1 MWVCLFCYKF
11 VDVSKRGKHLALKI
25 ILWSILG
32 LVVAVA
38 VAVQVVLSPKV
49 LTRLANKY
57 AAEYVDG
64 EVRFSNI
71 KASVF
76 KSFPNLN
83 VTADGFSVVGQDP
96 PDTLASFDRLSL
108 SINYMEALKGKV
120 KVKHAI
126 LEHPRIFLHQYDSTR
141 ASWNIIKIPSS
152 EDTSSFTLPPISVG
166 RVSLEK
172 SPYIEYKNDPDSI
185 AAAVSVDHLT
195 IKNLKDHYGIDLDS
209 KVALNMTST
218 GKMDLPVKIQSELYT
233 DFERKVFSI
242 KDLKASLAMLDL
254 QAEGMVDMSSDSIYI
269 KASAAMDDE
278 PVRDVTRYFGDN
290 FPILKKLDTD
300 AMLSLDAD
308 CDGFY
313 NPKTG
318 KLPELTV
325 HAFVPDSKIAW
336 KGLDEKG
343 RFDLDATAYIRDG
356 ILSAEVPDLCLKIKG
371 ADVDLKGSSEDLL
384 NGDPL
389 LKVDSRLHLVLD
401 SLMRFLPE
409 GTDIRARGNL
419 DGYLKGS
426 FKLSQLDLYNFDK
439 IGLQGSLSSPG
450 IRVRAFG
457 DTLSAFLGRT
467 AVSLGPLSKTS
478 PSDSSSKHVG
488 LTASVDSL
496 SAQYGPST
504 YFRGR
509 GIRLTAR
516 NSEETVK
523 GTKNRHPLTGRVDIT
538 SIGMMDLDSCFV
550 GVRDSKN
557 TYKLYQAPKN
567 GETTP
572 YLNISSQNKRIF
584 VRESVN
590 RYSMEDASLAVTA
603 SPVNTSRQNRGPGF
617 AEGRRPRR
625 DSLGLRRPSTGSGQR
640 SVRPIYERDFEK
652 KDIRIS
658 LGESFSKFMREWNIS
673 GNLSVG
679 NGKVITPYMPL
690 ENSLSGL
697 EGKFTNNQI
706 DLANLTLRSG
716 SSDISARG
724 TLSGLRR
731 ALASG
736 RGMLNLDLNLSSDT
750 IDVNELL
757 VAINAGGQ
765 FTPPGGNAAL
775 SGVDDNEYMEVVKE
789 EAVTDTASLSSLI
802 VVPGNLNAK
811 VNVQAGTIRYS
822 DLETS
827 FASADLEMKDRCL
840 QVSNTLA
847 MTNMGEVFMEGFY
860 ATRSKQDITSGF
872 DLMFSNITAEK
883 VIQLFPAVDSIIP
896 MLKAFSGML
905 DCELAATASIDT
917 AMNIMLPT
925 LNGMVKID
933 GKDLTLSESAEL
945 DKLRKTLRFKDRDSS
960 YIDKMSV
967 RGIVKENQLEVF
979 PFILKV
985 DRYTLALDGLQG
997 FDQNFKYHV
1006 AALKSPIPFR
1016 FGVNLGGNFTDWRWK
1031 LGKAKFKSTKIPL
1044 FDDEID
1050 GLRLNLVSS
1059 IHSIF
1064 DRGIEQAIRRNE
1076 EAQQAIEEKKAEV
1089 AYSADLTEDLS
1100 EKEVKELEAAEEE
1113 DSSLRSE

>member
-1 MWVCLFCYKF
+1 M
-11 VDVSKRGKHLALKI
+11 SKRGKHLALKI

-32 LVVAVA
+32 LAVALA

-108 SINYMEALKGKV
+108 SVNYMEALRGKV
-120 KVKHAI
+120 KVRHAI

-141 ASWNIIKIPSS
+141 ASWDIIKIPSS
-152 EDTSSFTLPPISVG
+152 EDTSSFALPPISVG
-166 RVSLEK
+166 KVSLEK
-172 SPYIEYKNDPDSI
+172 SPFVEYKNYPDSI

-195 IKNLKDHYGIDLDS
+195 INNLRDHYGIDLDS
-209 KVALNMTST
+209 RISLDMVST
-218 GKMDLPVKIQSELYT
+218 GKMDLPVKIQSEVFP
-233 DFERKVFSI
+233 DFDRKVFSV

-254 QAEGMVDMSSDSIYI
+254 QADGMVDMSADSIYI

-278 PVRDVTRYFGDN
+278 PVKDVTKYFGEN

-300 AMLSLDAD
+300 ARLSLDAD

-371 ADVDLKGSSEDLL
+371 ADVELKGSSEDLL

-419 DGYLKGS
+419 NGYLKGS
-426 FKLSQLDLYNFDK
+426 FRLSQLDLYNFDK
-439 IGLQGSLSSPG
+439 IGLQGSLTSPG
-450 IRVRAFG
+450 IRIRAFG
-457 DTLSAFLGRT
+457 DSLSAFLGRT

-523 GTKNRHPLTGRVDIT
+523 GTKNRHPLTGRIDIT

-550 GVRDSKN
+550 GVRESMN
-557 TYKLYQAPKN
+557 TYKLYQAPKD
-567 GETTP
+567 GENTP

-590 RYSMEDASLAVTA
+590 RYSMEDAALAVTA
-603 SPVNTSRQNRGPGF
+603 SPVKSSRQNRGPGF

-625 DSLGLRRPSTGSGQR
+625 DSLGQRRPI
-640 SVRPIYERDFEK
+640 RPAHERDFDK

-658 LGESFSKFMREWNIS
+658 LGESFSKFIREWNIS

-690 ENSLSGL
+690 ENSLAGL

-706 DLANLTLRSG
+706 DLSSLTLRSG

-731 ALASG
+731 ALSSG
-736 RGMLNLDLNLSSDT
+736 RGMLNLDLRLSSDT
-750 IDVNELL
+750 IDVDELL
-757 VAINAGGQ
+757 LAINAGRQ
-765 FTPPGGNAAL
+765 FTPPEGNAAL

-789 EAVTDTASLSSLI
+789 EAAADSVSLSSLI

-860 ATRSKQDITSGF
+860 ATRSKQDITTGF

-883 VIQLFPAVDSIIP
+883 VIQLFPAVDSIVP

-933 GKDLTLSESAEL
+933 GKDLTLSESEGL

-1016 FGVNLGGNFTDWRWK
+1016 FGVNLGGNFADWRWK

-1059 IHSIF
+1059 IHNIF
-1064 DRGIEQAIRRNE
+1064 DRGIEHAIRRNE

-1089 AYSADLTEDLS
+1089 AYSSDLTEDLS
-1100 EKEVKELEAAEEE
+1100 EKEVKELEAVEEK
-1113 DSSLRSE
+1113 DSSPRSE

>member
-1 MWVCLFCYKF
+1 MTEMEKGQR
-11 VDVSKRGKHLALKI
+11 KHRGLKAV
-25 ILWSILG
+25 LWTLLG

-38 VAVQVVLSPKV
+38 VAVQIVLSPKV
-49 LTRLANKY
+49 LTRMANRY

-64 EVRFSNI
+64 EVNFSKI

-76 KSFPNLN
+76 RSFPNLN

-108 SINYMEALKGKV
+108 SVNYMEALKGKI
-120 KVKHAI
+120 KVRHAI

-141 ASWNIIKIPSS
+141 ASWDIIRIPSS
-152 EDTSSFTLPPISVG
+152 DDTSSFAMPPVSVG

-172 SPYIEYKNDPDSI
+172 APYIEYKNYPDSL
-185 AAAVSVDHLT
+185 AAAVSLDHLT
-195 IKNLKDHYGIDLDS
+195 ISNLRDHYGIDLDS
-209 KVALNMTST
+209 RISLDIIST
-218 GKMDLPVKIQSELYT
+218 GKMDLPVKVQGDLFP
-233 DFERKVFSI
+233 DFERKVFSV
-242 KDLKASLAMLDL
+242 KDLKASVAMLDL
-254 QAEGMVDMSSDSIYI
+254 SADGMVDLSADSAYI
-269 KASAAMDDE
+269 KASVAMDDE
-278 PVRDVTRYFGDN
+278 PVNEVTRYFGDN
-290 FPILKKLDTD
+290 FPVLKKLDTD
-300 AMLSLDAD
+300 ARLSLDAS
-308 CDGFY
+308 CDGY
-313 NPKTG
+313 YDPKTG
-318 KLPELTV
+318 RLPELTV
-325 HAFVPDSKIAW
+325 HAFVPDSKVAW

-343 RFDLDATAYIRDG
+343 RLDLDATAIIRDG
-356 ILSAEVPDLCLKIKG
+356 ILSAEVPDLCLKING
-371 ADVDLKGSSEDLL
+371 ANVEIKGSSEDLL
-384 NGDPL
+384 SADPL
-389 LKVDSRLHLVLD
+389 LKVDSRVHLVLD

-409 GTDIRARGNL
+409 GTDISARGRL
-419 DGYLKGS
+419 DGNVKGS
-426 FKLSQLDLYNFDK
+426 FRLSQLDLYNFDK
-439 IGLQGSLSSPG
+439 IGLQGTLTSPG
-450 IRVRAFG
+450 IRIRAFG

-467 AVSLGPLSKTS
+467 TVSLGPLSKTS

-496 SAQYGPST
+496 SAQYGPTT

-516 NSEETVK
+516 NSEETAK
-523 GTKNRHPLTGRVDIT
+523 GTRNRHPLTGRVDIT

-550 GVRDSKN
+550 GVRDSRN
-557 TYKLYQAPKN
+557 TYKLYQAPKD
-567 GETTP
+567 GATTP
-572 YLNISSQNKRIF
+572 YLNVSSQNKRIS

-590 RYSMEDASLAVTA
+590 RFSVEDAALTLSA
-603 SPVNTSRQNRGPGF
+603 SPAVRH
-617 AEGRRPRR
+617 ADRRPRR
-625 DSLGLRRPSTGSGQR
+625 DSLRQRRAA
-640 SVRPIYERDFEK
+640 RPVTEKDFEK

-658 LGESFSKFMREWNIS
+658 LGDSFSKFMREWNIS
-673 GNLSVG
+673 GSLKVG
-679 NGKVITPYMPL
+679 EGKVITPFMPL
-690 ENSLSGL
+690 KNSLSGL
-697 EGKFTNNQI
+697 DGKFSNNRI
-706 DLANLTLRSG
+706 DLSSLTLRSG

-731 ALASG
+731 VLSSG
-736 RGMLNLDLNLSSDT
+736 KGMLNLDLNLSSET

-757 VAINAGGQ
+757 LAINAGSQ
-765 FTPPGGNAAL
+765 FSPPGGNTAL
-775 SGVDDNEYMEVVKE
+775 TGIDDNSYMEVVKE
-789 EAVTDTASLSSLI
+789 EASADSAALSPLI

-822 DLETS
+822 NLETS
-827 FASADLEMKDRCL
+827 FASSDLEMKDRCL

-860 ATRSKQDITSGF
+860 STLNKQDITSGF

-896 MLKAFSGML
+896 MLKAFAGLL

-917 AMNIMLPT
+917 AMNIILPS
-925 LNGMVKID
+925 LSGMVKID
-933 GKDLTLSESAEL
+933 GKDLTLSESDDL

-960 YIDKMSV
+960 YIAKMSV

-979 PFILKV
+979 PFILQV
-985 DRYTLALDGLQG
+985 DRYILALDGLQG

-1016 FGVNLGGNFTDWRWK
+1016 FGVNLGGNFADWRWK

-1059 IHSIF
+1059 IHNIF

-1076 EAQQAIEEKKAEV
+1076 EAQKVIEEKKAEMD
-1089 AYSADLTEDLS
+1089 YSAEEQTGELS
-1100 EKEVKELEAAEEE
+1100 ESMIKELEAMGVE
-1113 DSSLRSE
+1113 DSSPHPE